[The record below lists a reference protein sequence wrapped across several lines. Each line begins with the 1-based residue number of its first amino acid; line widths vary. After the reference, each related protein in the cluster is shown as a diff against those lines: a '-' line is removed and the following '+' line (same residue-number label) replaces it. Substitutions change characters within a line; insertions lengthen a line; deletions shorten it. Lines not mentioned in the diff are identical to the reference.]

1 MRFCVRFGTAF
12 ALVIYHSSLHG
23 QSFLIASSGF
33 PYQPK
38 FFRRPIF
45 GTPKPLR
52 YE

>member
-12 ALVIYHSSLHG
+12 ALVISALSLSG
-23 QSFLIASSGF
+23 QSLLIASSGF

-45 GTPKPLR
+45 GTPNPLR